1 MAERVTWVA
10 PDISCGHCA
19 MRIRKAL
26 AEVAGVSDVSVD
38 VESKTVRFS
47 ADDDSVKGRAR
58 QALVDAGYPP
68 KTD

>member
-1 MAERVTWVA
+1 
-10 PDISCGHCA
+10 